1 MPKVK
6 INLDYYI
13 ENFSDYS
20 VKIPWNIFVKILTKH
35 YGCKMKNK
43 SGSARLFICGEI
55 RVTAHEPH
63 GREKYVSKKD
73 RERAIKYLVNV
84 INEGAD

>member
-1 MPKVK
+1 
-6 INLDYYI
+6 
-13 ENFSDYS
+13 
-20 VKIPWNIFVKILTKH
+20 
-35 YGCKMKNK
+35 MKNK

>member
-6 INLDYYI
+6 INLEYYI
-13 ENFSDYS
+13 KHFKDYS
-20 VKIPWNIFVKILTKH
+20 VKIPWKIFEKILKNH
-35 YGCKMKNK
+35 YGCKMNK
-43 SGSARLFICGEI
+43 KRGSARLFICGEI
-55 RVTAHEPH
+55 RITAHEPH